1 MSPMNSPVTAQ
12 IVLIE
17 DEAAIRKFLRI
28 SLEANGYRV
37 HEARTGE
44 AGLSLCAELAPD
56 LVILDLGLPD
66 MDGQAVIRRLRAWS
80 ALPIVIL
87 SVRSDERQKVAALD
101 AGANDYVTKPFGISE
116 FLARVR
122 VLLRHQGRDV
132 TESVV
137 HEEGELRV
145 DLHEHRLWVAGNE
158 VRLTN
163 KEFDLLALFIRKRGH
178 VLTHRQILDAVWG
191 EDRGA
196 ETQNL
201 RVLVAALRNK
211 LGEDPAR
218 PRYIVTEPGVGYRF
232 S

>member
-1 MSPMNSPVTAQ
+1 MVTATTTTH

-17 DEAAIRKFLRI
+17 DEAAIRKFLRL
-28 SLEANGYRV
+28 SLEANGYHV

-44 AGLSLCAELAPD
+44 AGLAVCVETTPD

-66 MDGQAVIRRLRAWS
+66 MDGHAVIRRLRAWS
-80 ALPIVIL
+80 AVPIVIL

-116 FLARVR
+116 FLARIR
-122 VLLRHQGRDV
+122 VLLRNKGRDTV
-132 TESVV
+132 ESVI
-137 HEEGELRV
+137 HEVGDLRI
-145 DLHEHRLWVAGNE
+145 DLHEHRLWVAGDE

-163 KEFDLLALFIRKRGH
+163 KEFDLLGLLVRKRGH

-191 EDRGA
+191 EERGV

-201 RVLVAALRNK
+201 RVLVAALRHK

-218 PRYIVTEPGVGYRF
+218 PRYLATEPGVGYRF
-232 S
+232 C